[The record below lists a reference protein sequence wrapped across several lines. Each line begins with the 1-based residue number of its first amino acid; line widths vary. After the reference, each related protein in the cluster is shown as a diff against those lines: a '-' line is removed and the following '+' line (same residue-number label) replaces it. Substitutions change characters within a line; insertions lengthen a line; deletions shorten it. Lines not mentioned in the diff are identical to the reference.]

1 MKDLLIQTAK
11 RTGLVGA
18 EQLADFLENNNS
30 GQRLDEALLSCPYF
44 TEEAVLKLFAAA
56 LGWEFLVDI
65 PAKSVPAEFVE
76 AVPATYAQHHYL
88 IGIRTEADVNKR
100 LTAETAEN
108 AEKELN
114 LSLSEA
120 KELNSAVK
128 KNSISELTVVLSKPL
143 DANALDNVSKMTG
156 LAVRAAIS
164 TRTAITAAI
173 DVAYEQRTTVIEEVA
188 EELDSQNL
196 DQLIDEVAT
205 SDDLLDV
212 VNRPPVIRLVNDILF
227 RALQLRASDIHVHP
241 YETKIQIRYRIDG
254 ILYNTLSLNRN
265 VLPLIISRIKV
276 MAGMDIAERRLP
288 QDGRCSVR
296 LGQREVDLRIST
308 VPTSYGERSV
318 LRLLDK
324 STALFGLNELGLGG
338 EDLKTFDSLLNR
350 SHGVIF
356 VTGPTGSGKSTT
368 LYACL
373 NRINSAE
380 KNIMT
385 IEDPIEYQLEGI
397 SQMQVASKKGMN
409 FVTSLRHVLR
419 QDPDVIMVGEV
430 RDIETARMAIQSSL
444 TGHLVFSTLHTNDS
458 AGAVSRLLDLGVEP
472 YLASSSL
479 IAIMAQ
485 RLVRKVC
492 PDCREPAEPTTHQL
506 RELGLGDVEVSGSS
520 GFFVGAGCDKC
531 FQTGYRGRTGI
542 YELML
547 VNEEIADLIYKRE
560 SAGVIK
566 KAAINAGLQTLRMD
580 GAGKVLAG
588 VTTIA
593 EVLRVTQAD
602 VI

>member
-11 RTGLVGA
+11 RTGLVDA
-18 EQLADFLENNNS
+18 EQLAKFLKES
-30 GQRLDEALLSCPYF
+30 ASHERLDELLLSCPYF
-44 TEEAVLKLFAAA
+44 TEDVVLKLFAET
-56 LGWEFLVDI
+56 LGWEYLAEI
-65 PAKSVPAEFVE
+65 PEKAVPVEFIE

-88 IGIRTEADVNKR
+88 IGIRRD
-100 LTAETAEN
+100 
-108 AEKELN
+108 
-114 LSLSEA
+114 SQD
-120 KELNSAVK
+120 
-128 KNSISELTVVLSKPL
+128 SELTVVLSKPL

-156 LAVRAAIS
+156 LAVKPAIS
-164 TRTAITAAI
+164 TRAAITSVI
-173 DVAYEQRTTVIEEVA
+173 DVAYEQKTTVIEEVA

-196 DQLIDEVAT
+196 EHLVDEVAA

-241 YETKIQIRYRIDG
+241 YEAKIQIRYRIDG
-254 ILYNTLSLNRN
+254 ILYDTLSLNRN

-296 LGQREVDLRIST
+296 LGQREADLRIST
-308 VPTSYGERSV
+308 VPTSFGERSV
-318 LRLLDK
+318 LRILDK
-324 STALFGLNELGLGG
+324 STGLFGLDELGLWQD
-338 EDLKTFDSLLNR
+338 DLKKFDSLLHR

-380 KNIMT
+380 KNVIT
-385 IEDPIEYQLEGI
+385 VEDPIEYQLEGI
-397 SQMQVASKKGMN
+397 SQIQVASKKGMT
-409 FVTSLRHVLR
+409 FATSLRHVLR

-458 AGAVSRLLDLGVEP
+458 AGAITRLLDLGVEP

-479 IAIMAQ
+479 IAVIAQ

-492 PDCREPAEPTTHQL
+492 PDCRKDYEPAPHEL
-506 RELGLGDVEVSGSS
+506 RELGLGNVKASGPAESI
-520 GFFVGAGCDKC
+520 GKFCIGTGCERC

-547 VNEEIADLIYKRE
+547 INDEIQDLVYKRRT
-560 SAGVIK
+560 AGTIK
-566 KAAINAGLQTLRMD
+566 KAALEAGMQTLRMD
-580 GAGKVLAG
+580 GARKALAG
-588 VTTIA
+588 ITTIP
-593 EVLRVTQAD
+593 EVLRVTQTD
-602 VI
+602 VL

>member
-1 MKDLLIQTAK
+1 MKELLLQTAK
-11 RTGLVGA
+11 RTGLVDTD
-18 EQLADFLENNNS
+18 QLSKYLEETN
-30 GQRLDEALLSCPYF
+30 GQGRIDEVLLNCPFF
-44 TEEAVLKLFAAA
+44 TEDVVLKLFAEA
-56 LGWEFLVDI
+56 LGWEYLTDI
-65 PAKSVPAEFVE
+65 PSKDVPVQFIEN
-76 AVPATYAQHHYL
+76 VPATYAQHHFL
-88 IGIRTEADVNKR
+88 IGIKSNGSNGETSNEAD
-100 LTAETAEN
+100 AED
-108 AEKELN
+108 EL
-114 LSLSEA
+114 
-120 KELNSAVK
+120 
-128 KNSISELTVVLSKPL
+128 SELTVVLSKPL

-156 LAVRAAIS
+156 LPVKAAVSTRAAITS
-164 TRTAITAAI
+164 VI
-173 DVAYEQRTTVIEEVA
+173 DVAYEQRSTIIEEVA

-196 DQLIDEVAT
+196 DQLVDEVST

-241 YETKIQIRYRIDG
+241 FESRIQIRYRIDG
-254 ILYNTLSLNRN
+254 ILYDALNLNKNILSL
-265 VLPLIISRIKV
+265 ITSRIKV

-288 QDGRCSVR
+288 QDGRCTVR

-308 VPTSYGERSV
+308 VPTSFGERSV

-324 STALFGLNELGLGG
+324 SSGIFSLNELGLAK
-338 EDLKTFDSLLNR
+338 EDLDKFDTLLNR

-380 KNIMT
+380 KNVLT

-397 SQMQVASKKGMN
+397 SQIQVANKKGMT
-409 FVTSLRHVLR
+409 FATSLRHVLR

-472 YLASSSL
+472 YLVSSSL
-479 IAIMAQ
+479 IAIIAQ

-492 PDCREPAEPTTHQL
+492 NNCKEPVEPALHEL
-506 RELGLGDVEVSGSS
+506 KELGLADEAGKGK
-520 GFFVGAGCDKC
+520 FFVGKGCDKC

-542 YELML
+542 YEMML
-547 VNEEIADLIYKRE
+547 INQDVQNLIYARE
-560 SAGVIK
+560 SAGTIK
-566 KAAINAGLQTLRMD
+566 RHALNAGLKTLRID
-580 GAGKVLAG
+580 GARKALAG
-588 VTTIA
+588 ITTIA

-602 VI
+602 IA

>member
-1 MKDLLIQTAK
+1 MIQTAK
-11 RTGLVGA
+11 RTGLVDA
-18 EQLADFLENNNS
+18 EQLAKFLEENS
-30 GQRLDEALLSCPYF
+30 GQGRLDEALLNCPYF
-44 TEEAVLKLFAAA
+44 TEDVVLRLFAEA
-56 LGWEFLVDI
+56 LGWEFLPEI
-65 PAKSVPAEFVE
+65 SAKAVPVEFIE

-88 IGIRTEADVNKR
+88 IGIKC
-100 LTAETAEN
+100 ETDDG
-108 AEKELN
+108 
-114 LSLSEA
+114 
-120 KELNSAVK
+120 
-128 KNSISELTVVLSKPL
+128 ELTVVLSKPL

-156 LAVRAAIS
+156 LPVKAAIS
-164 TRTAITAAI
+164 TRTAITAVI

-196 DQLIDEVAT
+196 DQLVDEVAT

-212 VNRPPVIRLVNDILF
+212 VNRPPVIRLVNDVLF

-241 YETKIQIRYRIDG
+241 YETKIQIRYRVDG
-254 ILYNTLSLNRN
+254 ILYDTLSLNRN

-324 STALFGLNELGLGG
+324 STGLFALHELGLLDD
-338 EDLKTFDSLLNR
+338 DLKKFDSLLNR

-380 KNIMT
+380 KNVIT

-397 SQMQVASKKGMN
+397 SQIQVASKKGMT
-409 FVTSLRHVLR
+409 FATSLRHVLR

-458 AGAVSRLLDLGVEP
+458 AGAVTRLLDLGVEP

-479 IAIMAQ
+479 IAIIAQ

-492 PDCREPAEPTTHQL
+492 PNCREVTEPTHHEL
-506 RELGLGDVEVSGSS
+506 RELGLGDVKKPGSAEDDVR
-520 GFFVGAGCDKC
+520 FFVGAGCEKC

-542 YELML
+542 YEML
-547 VNEEIADLIYKRE
+547 LINEEIQDMIYKRE
-560 SAGVIK
+560 TAGAMK
-566 KAAINAGLQTLRMD
+566 KVALDAGMQTLRMD
-580 GAGKVLAG
+580 GARKVLAG
-588 VTTIA
+588 VTTIS

>member
-11 RTGLVGA
+11 RTGLVDA
-18 EQLADFLENNNS
+18 EQLAEFLENNKE
-30 GQRLDEALLSCPYF
+30 GERLDELLLRCPYF
-44 TEEAVLKLFAAA
+44 TEEAVLRLFAAV
-56 LGWEFLVDI
+56 LGQEFLVDI
-65 PAKSVPAEFVE
+65 SPKAVPAEFVE
-76 AVPATYAQHHYL
+76 AIPATYAQHHYL
-88 IGIRTEADVNKR
+88 IGIKTKDDDN
-100 LTAETAEN
+100 
-108 AEKELN
+108 
-114 LSLSEA
+114 
-120 KELNSAVK
+120 
-128 KNSISELTVVLSKPL
+128 ELTVVLSKPL

-156 LAVRAAIS
+156 LPVRPAIS
-164 TRTAITAAI
+164 TRAAITAVI
-173 DVAYEQRTTVIEEVA
+173 DIAYEQRTTVIEEVA

-196 DQLIDEVAT
+196 DQLIDEVAA

-254 ILYNTLSLNRN
+254 ILYDVLSLNKN

-296 LGQREVDLRIST
+296 LGHREIDLRIST
-308 VPTSYGERSV
+308 VPTSFGERSV

-324 STALFGLNELGLGG
+324 STGLFALDELGLC
-338 EDLKTFDSLLNR
+338 EDALKKFDSLLNR

-380 KNIMT
+380 KNVIT

-397 SQMQVASKKGMN
+397 SQIQVASKKGMN
-409 FVTSLRHVLR
+409 FATSLRHVLR

-458 AGAVSRLLDLGVEP
+458 AGAVTRLLDLGVEP
-472 YLASSSL
+472 YLVSSSL
-479 IAIMAQ
+479 IAIVAQ

-492 PDCREPAEPTTHQL
+492 PDCRKVAEPAPHEL
-506 RELGLGDVEVSGSS
+506 RELGLGESESS
-520 GFFVGAGCDKC
+520 GKFFVGTGCDRC
-531 FQTGYRGRTGI
+531 FQTGYRGRTGV

-547 VNEEIADLIYKRE
+547 INKEIQELIYKRE
-560 SAGVIK
+560 TAGTIK
-566 KAAINAGLQTLRMD
+566 KVALDAGLRTLRMD
-580 GAGKVLAG
+580 GARKVLAG
-588 VTTIA
+588 ITTVS
-593 EVLRVTQAD
+593 EVLRVTQTD

>member
-1 MKDLLIQTAK
+1 MKELLLQTAK
-11 RTGLVGA
+11 RTGLVDA
-18 EQLADFLENNNS
+18 ERLAGFFEENT
-30 GQRLDEALLSCPYF
+30 GQVRIDEALLNCPYF
-44 TEEAVLKLFAAA
+44 TEDAVLKLFAEA
-56 LGWEFLVDI
+56 LGWEFLPEI
-65 PAKSVPAEFVE
+65 SAKDVPVEFIE
-76 AVPATYAQHHYL
+76 AVPAMYAQHHYL
-88 IGIRTEADVNKR
+88 IGIKPDADNG
-100 LTAETAEN
+100 
-108 AEKELN
+108 
-114 LSLSEA
+114 
-120 KELNSAVK
+120 
-128 KNSISELTVVLSKPL
+128 ELTVVLSKPL
-143 DANALDNVSKMTG
+143 DTNTLDNVSKMMG
-156 LAVRAAIS
+156 LPVMAAVS
-164 TRTAITAAI
+164 TRTAITSVI
-173 DVAYEQRTTVIEEVA
+173 DVAYEQKTTVIDEVV

-196 DQLIDEVAT
+196 DQLVDEVAG

-241 YETKIQIRYRIDG
+241 YESKIQIRYRIDG
-254 ILYNTLSLNRN
+254 ILYDTLSLNKN
-265 VLPLIISRIKV
+265 VLPLVISRIKV

-324 STALFGLNELGLGG
+324 STALFGLNELGLCN
-338 EDLKTFDSLLNR
+338 EDLQKFDSLLNR

-380 KNIMT
+380 QNVIT
-385 IEDPIEYQLEGI
+385 IEDPIEYQLGGI
-397 SQMQVASKKGMN
+397 SQIQVASKKGMT
-409 FVTSLRHVLR
+409 FATSLRHVLR
-419 QDPDVIMVGEV
+419 QDPDVIMIGEV

-472 YLASSSL
+472 YLVSSSL
-479 IAIMAQ
+479 IAIIAQ

-492 PDCREPAEPTTHQL
+492 PDCKEPVKPSSHEL
-506 RELGLGDVEVSGSS
+506 IELGLGKMDNDSGT
-520 GFFVGAGCDKC
+520 FFVGAGCERC

-542 YELML
+542 YEMML
-547 VNEEIADLIYKRE
+547 IDSEVQNLIYKRE
-560 SAGVIK
+560 SAGTIK
-566 KAAINAGLQTLRMD
+566 RFALNAGLQTLRMD
-580 GAGKVLAG
+580 GARKVLAG
-588 VTTIA
+588 TTTIS

-602 VI
+602 VM

>member
-11 RTGLVGA
+11 RTGLADA
-18 EQLADFLENNNS
+18 EQLAKFLEENNEQNL
-30 GQRLDEALLSCPYF
+30 RLDELLLGCPYF
-44 TEEAVLKLFAAA
+44 PEDVVLKLFAEA
-56 LGWEFLVDI
+56 LGLEFLPEI
-65 PAKSVPAEFVE
+65 PPNSVPVEFIE
-76 AVPATYAQHHYL
+76 AVPAAYAQHHYL
-88 IGIRTEADVNKR
+88 IGIRTEGDDG
-100 LTAETAEN
+100 
-108 AEKELN
+108 
-114 LSLSEA
+114 
-120 KELNSAVK
+120 
-128 KNSISELTVVLSKPL
+128 ELTVVLSRPL

-156 LAVRAAIS
+156 LPVRAAIS
-164 TRTAITAAI
+164 TRAAITSVI

-196 DQLIDEVAT
+196 DQLIDEVSA

-254 ILYNTLSLNRN
+254 ILYDTLSLNRN

-308 VPTSYGERSV
+308 VPTSFGERSV

-324 STALFGLNELGLGG
+324 STALFGLDELGLWK
-338 EDLKTFDSLLNR
+338 EDLKKFDALLTR

-380 KNIMT
+380 KNVIT

-397 SQMQVASKKGMN
+397 SQIQVASKKGMT
-409 FVTSLRHVLR
+409 FATSLRHVLR

-472 YLASSSL
+472 YLVSSSL
-479 IAIMAQ
+479 IAIIAQ

-492 PDCREPAEPTTHQL
+492 PDCRKVAEPTPHEL
-506 RELGLGDVEVSGSS
+506 RELGLGEAAADSG
-520 GFFVGAGCDKC
+520 GKFFVGEGCEKC
-531 FQTGYRGRTGI
+531 FQTGFRGRTGI
-542 YELML
+542 YEMML
-547 VNEEIADLIYKRE
+547 ISEEVQNLIYKRE
-560 SAGVIK
+560 TAGTIK
-566 KAAINAGLQTLRMD
+566 KVALDAGMRTLRMD
-580 GAGKVLAG
+580 GARKVLVG
-588 VTTIA
+588 ITTIA
-593 EVLRVTQAD
+593 EVSRVTQAD
-602 VI
+602 VM

>member
-11 RTGLVGA
+11 HTGLVDA
-18 EQLADFLENNNS
+18 EQLAKFLEENS
-30 GQRLDEALLSCPYF
+30 GQGRLDEALLNCPYF
-44 TEEAVLKLFAAA
+44 TEDAVLKLFAEA
-56 LGWEFLVDI
+56 LGWEFLPEI
-65 PAKSVPAEFVE
+65 SAKVVPVEFIE

-88 IGIRTEADVNKR
+88 IGIKC
-100 LTAETAEN
+100 ETDDG
-108 AEKELN
+108 
-114 LSLSEA
+114 
-120 KELNSAVK
+120 
-128 KNSISELTVVLSKPL
+128 ELTVVLSKPL

-156 LAVRAAIS
+156 LPVKAAIS
-164 TRTAITAAI
+164 TRAAITAVI

-196 DQLIDEVAT
+196 DQLVDEVAG

-241 YETKIQIRYRIDG
+241 YETKIQIRYRVDG
-254 ILYNTLSLNRN
+254 ILYDTLSLNRN

-308 VPTSYGERSV
+308 VPTSHGERSV

-324 STALFGLNELGLGG
+324 STGLFALHELGLWD
-338 EDLKTFDSLLNR
+338 EDLKKFDSLLNR

-380 KNIMT
+380 KNVIT
-385 IEDPIEYQLEGI
+385 IEDPIEYQLGGI
-397 SQMQVASKKGMN
+397 SQIQVASIKGMT
-409 FVTSLRHVLR
+409 FATSLRHVLR

-479 IAIMAQ
+479 LAIIAQ

-492 PDCREPAEPTTHQL
+492 PHCKKVVEPTPHEL
-506 RELGLGDVEVSGSS
+506 RELGLGDVKRSGSAED
-520 GFFVGAGCDKC
+520 GGRFFVGEGCERC
-531 FQTGYRGRTGI
+531 FRTGYRGRTGI
-542 YELML
+542 YEML
-547 VNEEIADLIYKRE
+547 LINEEIQDMIYKRE
-560 SAGVIK
+560 TAGVMK
-566 KAAINAGLQTLRMD
+566 KVALEAGMQTLRMD
-580 GAGKVLAG
+580 GARKVLEG
-588 VTTIA
+588 VTSIS

>member
-1 MKDLLIQTAK
+1 MKDLLIQTAR
-11 RTGLVGA
+11 RTGLVDDKR
-18 EQLADFLENNNS
+18 LAGFLEENTAQ
-30 GQRLDEALLSCPYF
+30 GRLDEMLLNCPYF
-44 TEEAVLKLFAAA
+44 TEDAVLRLFAEA
-56 LGWEFLVDI
+56 LGWEFLQEI
-65 PAKSVPAEFVE
+65 SPKTVPVEFVE
-76 AVPATYAQHHYL
+76 TVPALYAQHHYL
-88 IGIRTEADVNKR
+88 IGIKPDS
-100 LTAETAEN
+100 EN
-108 AEKELN
+108 GEL
-114 LSLSEA
+114 
-120 KELNSAVK
+120 
-128 KNSISELTVVLSKPL
+128 IVVLSKPL
-143 DANALDNVSKMTG
+143 DANALDNVSKMLG
-156 LAVRAAIS
+156 LPVQAAVSTRAAITS
-164 TRTAITAAI
+164 VI
-173 DVAYEQRTTVIEEVA
+173 DVAYEQKTTVIEEVA

-196 DQLIDEVAT
+196 DQLVDEVST

-212 VNRPPVIRLVNDILF
+212 VNRPPVIRLVNDVLF

-241 YETKIQIRYRIDG
+241 YESKIQIRYRIDG
-254 ILYNTLSLNRN
+254 ILYDTLSLNKN

-308 VPTSYGERSV
+308 VPTSFGERSV

-324 STALFGLNELGLGG
+324 STGLFGLNELGLCD
-338 EDLKTFDSLLNR
+338 EDLHKFDSLLNR

-380 KNIMT
+380 KNVIT

-397 SQMQVASKKGMN
+397 SQIQVATKKGMT
-409 FVTSLRHVLR
+409 FATSLRHVLR

-472 YLASSSL
+472 YLVSSSL
-479 IAIMAQ
+479 IAIIAQ

-492 PDCREPAEPTTHQL
+492 PDCKEHVTPTPVEL
-506 RELGLGDVEVSGSS
+506 RELGLGKMDPDSGN
-520 GFFVGAGCDKC
+520 FFVGKGCERC

-542 YELML
+542 YEMMMIDT
-547 VNEEIADLIYKRE
+547 EIQNLIYKRE
-560 SAGVIK
+560 SAGAIK
-566 KAAINAGLQTLRMD
+566 RIALDSGLKTLRMD
-580 GAGKVLAG
+580 GARKVLAG
-588 VTTIA
+588 ITTIS

-602 VI
+602 VM

>member
-1 MKDLLIQTAK
+1 MKDLLIQTAQ
-11 RTGLVGA
+11 RTGIVNVQ
-18 EQLADFLENNNS
+18 QLSEYLENNKNEKS
-30 GQRLDEALLSCPYF
+30 RLDDVVLTCPYF
-44 TEEAVLKLFAAA
+44 TEDVVLKLFAAA
-56 LGWEFLVDI
+56 LGWEYLSDI
-65 PAKSVPAEFVE
+65 SPKDVPSEFVE
-76 AVPATYAQHHYL
+76 NVPATYAQHHFL
-88 IGIRTEADVNKR
+88 IGIKKDQHD
-100 LTAETAEN
+100 
-108 AEKELN
+108 KEL
-114 LSLSEA
+114 
-120 KELNSAVK
+120 V
-128 KNSISELTVVLSKPL
+128 VVLSKPL

-156 LAVRAAIS
+156 LSIRPAVATRA
-164 TRTAITAAI
+164 AITAAI

-196 DQLIDEVAT
+196 EQLVDEVAT

-254 ILYNTLSLNRN
+254 ILYDTLSLNRN

-276 MAGMDIAERRLP
+276 MAGMDIAERRMP

-296 LGQREVDLRIST
+296 LGQREIDLRVST

-318 LRLLDK
+318 LRILDK
-324 STALFGLNELGLGG
+324 SSGIYTLDELGLWAD
-338 EDLKTFDSLLNR
+338 DLKKFDTLLGR

-380 KNIMT
+380 KNIIT

-397 SQMQVASKKGMN
+397 SQIQVASKKGMT
-409 FVTSLRHVLR
+409 FATSLRHVLR
-419 QDPDVIMVGEV
+419 QDPDVIMIGEV
-430 RDIETARMAIQSSL
+430 RDAETARMAIQSSL

-458 AGAVSRLLDLGVEP
+458 AGAISRLLDLGVEP
-472 YLASSSL
+472 YLVSSSL
-479 IAIMAQ
+479 IAVMAQ

-492 PDCREPAEPTTHQL
+492 PDCKQPYEPPVHEL
-506 RELGLGDVEVSGSS
+506 RELGIGTSDIERQGSKN
-520 GFFVGAGCDKC
+520 FFVGAGCDRC
-531 FQTGYRGRTGI
+531 FNTGYRGRTGV
-542 YELML
+542 YELMMIS
-547 VNEEIADLIYKRE
+547 VDIQDLIYKRE
-560 SAGVIK
+560 SAGTIK
-566 KAAINAGLQTLRMD
+566 RVALNEGLQTLRMD
-580 GAGKVLAG
+580 GARKVLAG
-588 VTTIA
+588 ITTVA

-602 VI
+602 IM

>member
-1 MKDLLIQTAK
+1 MKDLLIQAAK
-11 RTGLVGA
+11 RTGLVDA
-18 EQLADFLENNNS
+18 EQLATFLEES
-30 GQRLDEALLSCPYF
+30 AGQGRVDEVLLNCPYF
-44 TEEAVLKLFAAA
+44 TEDAILKLFAEA
-56 LGWEFLVDI
+56 LCWEFLPEV
-65 PAKSVPAEFVE
+65 PAKAVPVEFVE
-76 AVPATYAQHHYL
+76 AVPALYAQHHYL
-88 IGIRTEADVNKR
+88 IGIQPDAD
-100 LTAETAEN
+100 LG
-108 AEKELN
+108 
-114 LSLSEA
+114 
-120 KELNSAVK
+120 
-128 KNSISELTVVLSKPL
+128 ELTVVLSKPL

-156 LAVRAAIS
+156 MPVRAAVS
-164 TRTAITAAI
+164 TRAAITSVI
-173 DVAYEQRTTVIEEVA
+173 DVAYEQRSTVIEEVA

-196 DQLIDEVAT
+196 DQLIDEVSG

-241 YETKIQIRYRIDG
+241 YEARIQIRYRIDG
-254 ILYNTLSLNRN
+254 ILYDALSLNKN
-265 VLPLIISRIKV
+265 VLPLIVSRIKV

-318 LRLLDK
+318 MRLLDK
-324 STALFGLNELGLGG
+324 STGLFGLNELGLGQD
-338 EDLKTFDSLLNR
+338 DLKKLDSLLSR

-380 KNIMT
+380 KNVIT

-397 SQMQVASKKGMN
+397 SQIQVASRKGMT
-409 FVTSLRHVLR
+409 FATSLRHVLR

-472 YLASSSL
+472 YLVSSSL
-479 IAIMAQ
+479 IAIIAQ

-492 PDCREPAEPTTHQL
+492 QDCKEPATPSLHEL
-506 RELGLGDVEVSGSS
+506 RELGLGDAADKSGE
-520 GFFVGAGCDKC
+520 FFVGAGCDKC

-547 VNEEIADLIYKRE
+547 INEEVQNLIYKRE
-560 SAGVIK
+560 TAGTIK
-566 KAAINAGLQTLRMD
+566 RMALNAGLQTLRMD
-580 GAGKVLAG
+580 GASKVLAG
-588 VTTIA
+588 ITTVS

-602 VI
+602 VM

>member
-1 MKDLLIQTAK
+1 MKALLIQTAQE
-11 RTGLVGA
+11 TGIVDA
-18 EQLADFLENNNS
+18 EQLAEFLESNPS
-30 GQRLDEALLSCPYF
+30 GQRIDEALLHCPYF
-44 TEEAVLKLFAAA
+44 TEESVLKLFAAA
-56 LGWEFLVDI
+56 LGQEFLTDI
-65 PAKSVPAEFVE
+65 LTKSVPPEFVE
-76 AVPATYAQHHYL
+76 AVPAAYAQHHYL
-88 IGIRTEADVNKR
+88 IGIKDDNDQET
-100 LTAETAEN
+100 LT
-108 AEKELN
+108 L
-114 LSLSEA
+114 
-120 KELNSAVK
+120 
-128 KNSISELTVVLSKPL
+128 VLSRPL
-143 DANALDNVSKMTG
+143 DTNAVDNVSKMTG
-156 LAVRAAIS
+156 MPVKTAIA
-164 TRTAITAAI
+164 TRTAITSAI

-196 DQLIDEVAT
+196 DDLVDEAST
-205 SDDLLDV
+205 SNDLLDV
-212 VNRPPVIRLVNDILF
+212 VNRPPLIRLVNDILF
-227 RALQLRASDIHVHP
+227 RALQLRASDVHVHP
-241 YETKIQIRYRIDG
+241 YETKIQVRYRIDG
-254 ILYNTLSLNRN
+254 ILYDSLSLNRN
-265 VLPLIISRIKV
+265 ILPLIVSRIKV
-276 MAGMDIAERRLP
+276 MAGMDIAERRMP

-296 LGQREVDLRIST
+296 LGQREVDLRVST

-324 STALFGLNELGLGG
+324 STALYGLNELGLGG
-338 EDLKTFDSLLNR
+338 EDLQVFDSLLTR
-350 SHGVIF
+350 THGVIF

-397 SQMQVASKKGMN
+397 SQMQVASKKGMT
-409 FVTSLRHVLR
+409 FATSLRHVLR

-458 AGAVSRLLDLGVEP
+458 AGAISRLLDLGVEP

-479 IAIMAQ
+479 IAVMAQ

-492 PDCREPAEPTTHQL
+492 PECREKYEPTEHEL
-506 RELGLGDVEVSGSS
+506 RELGLLSADARFSDSQRNGTAEAK
-520 GFFVGAGCDKC
+520 FFIGAGCDRC

-547 VNEEIADLIYKRE
+547 ISEEIQDLIYRRE
-560 SAGVIK
+560 SAGAVK
-566 KAAINAGLQTLRMD
+566 KAALNAGLQTLRMD
-580 GAGKVLAG
+580 GARKVIEG
-588 VTTIA
+588 TTTIS

>member
-11 RTGLVGA
+11 RTGLVDA
-18 EQLADFLENNNS
+18 EQLGKFLEERK
-30 GQRLDEALLSCPYF
+30 GQERLDEALLGCPYF
-44 TEEAVLKLFAAA
+44 TEDVVLKLFAEA
-56 LGWEFLVDI
+56 LGWEFLPEVSSKD
-65 PAKSVPAEFVE
+65 VPVEFIE
-76 AVPATYAQHHYL
+76 SVPATYAQHHYL
-88 IGIRTEADVNKR
+88 IGIRRQPSDG
-100 LTAETAEN
+100 
-108 AEKELN
+108 
-114 LSLSEA
+114 
-120 KELNSAVK
+120 
-128 KNSISELTVVLSKPL
+128 ELTVVLSKPL
-143 DANALDNVSKMTG
+143 NANALDNVSKMTG
-156 LAVRAAIS
+156 LPVKAAIS
-164 TRTAITAAI
+164 TRAAITAVI

-196 DQLIDEVAT
+196 DLLVGEVAT

-241 YETKIQIRYRIDG
+241 YESKLQIRYRVDG
-254 ILYNTLSLNRN
+254 ILYDVLSLNRN

-296 LGQREVDLRIST
+296 IGQREVDLRIST

-324 STALFGLNELGLGG
+324 STGLFALDELGLWEG
-338 EDLKTFDSLLNR
+338 DLKKFDSLLNR

-356 VTGPTGSGKSTT
+356 VTGPTGSGKTTT

-373 NRINSAE
+373 NRINSSE
-380 KNIMT
+380 KNVIT

-397 SQMQVASKKGMN
+397 SQIQVATKKGMT
-409 FVTSLRHVLR
+409 FATALRHVLR

-479 IAIMAQ
+479 VAIIAQ

-492 PDCREPAEPTTHQL
+492 PDCKTHSEPTAHEL
-506 RELGLGDVEVSGSS
+506 KELGLGEIEANNGTK
-520 GFFVGAGCDKC
+520 FFVGTGCEKC

-542 YELML
+542 YEILL
-547 VNEEIADLIYKRE
+547 VNSEIQDMIYKKKT
-560 SAGVIK
+560 AGTIK
-566 KAAINAGLQTLRMD
+566 KLALESGMKTLRMD
-580 GAGKVLAG
+580 GARKVLAG
-588 VTTIA
+588 ITTVS

-602 VI
+602 VV

>member
-1 MKDLLIQTAK
+1 MRDLLIQTAK
-11 RTGLVGA
+11 RTGFVDA
-18 EQLADFLENNNS
+18 EKLAEFFKNDTS
-30 GQRLDEALLSCPYF
+30 GDRLDEALLRCPYF
-44 TEEAVLKLFAAA
+44 TEEDVLKLFAAA
-56 LGWEFLVDI
+56 LGQEFLVDI
-65 PAKSVPAEFVE
+65 QAKDVPAEFVE

-88 IGIRTEADVNKR
+88 IGITD
-100 LTAETAEN
+100 EN
-108 AEKELN
+108 SQN
-114 LSLSEA
+114 
-120 KELNSAVK
+120 
-128 KNSISELTVVLSKPL
+128 SELTVVLSKPL
-143 DANALDNVSKMTG
+143 DVDVLDNVSKMLGVPVKAAIAT
-156 LAVRAAIS
+156 RAAI
-164 TRTAITAAI
+164 TAVI
-173 DVAYEQRTTVIEEVA
+173 DIAYEQRTTVIEEVA

-196 DQLIDEVAT
+196 DRLVDEVT
-205 SDDLLDV
+205 SSDDLLDV

-241 YETKIQIRYRIDG
+241 YEAKIQIRYRIDG
-254 ILYNTLSLNRN
+254 ILYDTLSLNRN

-276 MAGMDIAERRLP
+276 MAGMDIAERRMP

-296 LGQREVDLRIST
+296 LGQREVDLRVST
-308 VPTSYGERSV
+308 VPTSFGERSV

-324 STALFGLNELGLGG
+324 STALFGLNELGLW
-338 EDLKTFDSLLNR
+338 ENDLKKFDSLLGR
-350 SHGVIF
+350 THGVIF

-373 NRINSAE
+373 NRLNSAE

-397 SQMQVASKKGMN
+397 SQMQVASKKGMT
-409 FVTSLRHVLR
+409 FATSLRHVLR

-444 TGHLVFSTLHTNDS
+444 TGHLVFSTLHTNDA

-492 PDCREPAEPTTHQL
+492 PDCQQKYEPTPHEL
-506 RELGLGDVEVSGSS
+506 SELGLAAPEAVLSS
-520 GFFVGAGCDKC
+520 SDHQGGKFFIGAGCDRC
-531 FQTGYRGRTGI
+531 FQTGYRGRTGV

-547 VNEEIADLIYKRE
+547 INEEIQDLIYKRQ

-566 KAAINAGLQTLRMD
+566 KAALNAGLQTLRMD
-580 GAGKVLAG
+580 GARKVLAG
-588 VTTIA
+588 TTTIP

-602 VI
+602 VM

>member
-1 MKDLLIQTAK
+1 MKDLLIQTAR
-11 RTGLVGA
+11 RTGLVDA
-18 EQLADFLENNNS
+18 EQLAKFLADNPQP
-30 GQRLDEALLSCPYF
+30 GRLDEILLACPYF
-44 TEEAVLKLFAAA
+44 TEEQVLRLFAAA
-56 LGWEFLVDI
+56 LGWEFLAEI
-65 PAKSVPAEFVE
+65 PARRVPAEFVE
-76 AVPATYAQHHYL
+76 SVPATYAQHHYL
-88 IGIRTEADVNKR
+88 IGLES
-100 LTAETAEN
+100 ETDN
-108 AEKELN
+108 GQ
-114 LSLSEA
+114 
-120 KELNSAVK
+120 
-128 KNSISELTVVLSKPL
+128 LTVVVSRPL
-143 DANALDNVSKMTG
+143 DSNALDNISKMTG
-156 LAVRAAIS
+156 RAVRPAIS

-173 DVAYEQRTTVIEEVA
+173 DIAYEQRTTVIEEVA

-241 YETKIQIRYRIDG
+241 YESKIQIRYRVDG
-254 ILYNTLSLNRN
+254 ILYDTLSLNRN
-265 VLPLIISRIKV
+265 VLPLIVSRIKV
-276 MAGMDIAERRLP
+276 MAGMDIAERRMP

-324 STALFGLNELGLGG
+324 STGLFGLNELGLWDD
-338 EDLKTFDSLLNR
+338 DLKRFDTLLTR
-350 SHGVIF
+350 THGVIF

-397 SQMQVASKKGMN
+397 SQMQVASKKGMT
-409 FVTSLRHVLR
+409 FATSLRHVLR

-458 AGAVSRLLDLGVEP
+458 AGAVTRLLDLGVEP
-472 YLASSSL
+472 YLVSSSL
-479 IAIMAQ
+479 IAVMAQ

-492 PDCREPAEPTTHQL
+492 PDCRQEYEPAAHEL
-506 RELGLGDVEVSGSS
+506 RELGMGDLETSQADGVQK
-520 GFFVGAGCDKC
+520 FYIGAGCERC
-531 FQTGYRGRTGI
+531 FQTGYRGRTGV
-542 YELML
+542 YELMRIS
-547 VNEEIADLIYKRE
+547 EGIQDMIYRRE
-560 SAGVIK
+560 SAGAIK
-566 KAAINAGLQTLRMD
+566 KVALNAGLQTLRMD
-580 GAGKVLAG
+580 GARKILAG
-588 VTTIA
+588 VTTFA

-602 VI
+602 IM

>member
-1 MKDLLIQTAK
+1 MKNLLIQAAR
-11 RTGLVGA
+11 RTGLVDA
-18 EQLADFLENNNS
+18 EQLAKFFEQNT
-30 GQRLDEALLSCPYF
+30 GQERVDEALLNCPYF
-44 TEEAVLKLFAAA
+44 TEEAVLKLFAEA
-56 LGWEFLVDI
+56 LGWEFFPEVS
-65 PAKSVPAEFVE
+65 ATAVPVQFIE
-76 AVPATYAQHHYL
+76 AVPALYAQHHYL
-88 IGIRTEADVNKR
+88 IG
-100 LTAETAEN
+100 
-108 AEKELN
+108 
-114 LSLSEA
+114 
-120 KELNSAVK
+120 VK
-128 KNSISELTVVLSKPL
+128 PDSDNSELTVVLSKPL
-143 DANALDNVSKMTG
+143 DADALDNVSKMTG
-156 LAVRAAIS
+156 LPVRPAIATRAAITS
-164 TRTAITAAI
+164 VI

-196 DQLIDEVAT
+196 DQLVDEVAG

-241 YETKIQIRYRIDG
+241 YESKIQIRYRIDG
-254 ILYNTLSLNRN
+254 ILYDTLSLNRN
-265 VLPLIISRIKV
+265 VLPLIVSRIKV

-288 QDGRCSVR
+288 PDGRCSVR
-296 LGQREVDLRIST
+296 QGQREVDLRIST

-324 STALFGLNELGLGG
+324 STGLFGLHELGLWKD
-338 EDLKTFDSLLNR
+338 DLEKFDSLLNR

-380 KNIMT
+380 KNVIT
-385 IEDPIEYQLEGI
+385 VEDPIEYQLEGI
-397 SQMQVASKKGMN
+397 SQIQVASKKGMT
-409 FVTSLRHVLR
+409 FATSLRHVLR

-472 YLASSSL
+472 YLVSSSL
-479 IAIMAQ
+479 IAIIAQ

-492 PDCREPAEPTTHQL
+492 PDCQQAATPSPHEL
-506 RELGLGDVEVSGSS
+506 RELGLGEDAGKEGK
-520 GFFVGAGCDKC
+520 FFVGPGCERC

-542 YELML
+542 YEMML
-547 VNEEIADLIYKRE
+547 INEQTQNLIYKRE
-560 SAGVIK
+560 PAGTIK
-566 KAAINAGLQTLRMD
+566 RMALDAGLQTLRMD
-580 GAGKVLAG
+580 GARKALAG
-588 VTTIA
+588 ITTIS

-602 VI
+602 IV